1 MKQNHEEHKE
11 QHHHNHE
18 ACGCGHDHEHEACGC
33 GHDHEHG
40 SGDKESHS
48 HVQSDAKQKVYILE
62 NLGCANCAAKMERK
76 IKELPEVEDAV
87 ITFATK
93 QLKVASNHQEDLL
106 PVLQEICASIES
118 EVVVKQ
124 KESKVHKEKQEENQ
138 KAIIGILAGAVLF
151 AAGMIFEDS
160 YPTVTSIG
168 FVIAYLI
175 LGGKIVLQAAKNLKK
190 GHVFDENFLMS
201 IATLAAF
208 AIGDFAEAVG
218 VMLFYR
224 CGELFEDIAVEKSR

>member
-11 QHHHNHE
+11 KHHHNHE
-18 ACGCGHDHEHEACGC
+18 AYGCGHDHEHEVCGC
-33 GHDHEHG
+33 GHDHEYG

-106 PVLQEICASIES
+106 PILQEICASIES
-118 EVVVKQ
+118 EVVVKS

-151 AAGMIFEDS
+151 TAGMIFEDS

-175 LGGKIVLQAAKNLKK
+175 LGGRIVLQAAKNLKK

-224 CGELFEDIAVEKSR
+224 CGELFEDIAV

>member
-11 QHHHNHE
+11 KHHHNHE
-18 ACGCGHDHEHEACGC
+18 AYGCGHDHEHEVCGC
-33 GHDHEHG
+33 GHDHEYG

-48 HVQSDAKQKVYILE
+48 HVQSDAKQKVYVYILE

-106 PVLQEICASIES
+106 PILQEICASIES
-118 EVVVKQ
+118 EVVVKS

-151 AAGMIFEDS
+151 TVGMIFEDS

-168 FVIAYLI
+168 FVIALSLI
-175 LGGKIVLQAAKNLKK
+175 HI
-190 GHVFDENFLMS
+190 
-201 IATLAAF
+201 
-208 AIGDFAEAVG
+208 
-218 VMLFYR
+218 
-224 CGELFEDIAVEKSR
+224 

>member
-93 QLKVASNHQEDLL
+93 QLKV
-106 PVLQEICASIES
+106 
-118 EVVVKQ
+118 
-124 KESKVHKEKQEENQ
+124 
-138 KAIIGILAGAVLF
+138 
-151 AAGMIFEDS
+151 
-160 YPTVTSIG
+160 
-168 FVIAYLI
+168 
-175 LGGKIVLQAAKNLKK
+175 
-190 GHVFDENFLMS
+190 
-201 IATLAAF
+201 
-208 AIGDFAEAVG
+208 
-218 VMLFYR
+218 
-224 CGELFEDIAVEKSR
+224 

>member
-11 QHHHNHE
+11 KHHHN
-18 ACGCGHDHEHEACGC
+18 HEACGC

-124 KESKVHKEKQEENQ
+124 KSQ
-138 KAIIGILAGAVLF
+138 KC
-151 AAGMIFEDS
+151 
-160 YPTVTSIG
+160 T
-168 FVIAYLI
+168 
-175 LGGKIVLQAAKNLKK
+175 KKNRRRTKK
-190 GHVFDENFLMS
+190 
-201 IATLAAF
+201 
-208 AIGDFAEAVG
+208 
-218 VMLFYR
+218 R
-224 CGELFEDIAVEKSR
+224 

>member
-118 EVVVKQ
+118 EVV
-124 KESKVHKEKQEENQ
+124 
-138 KAIIGILAGAVLF
+138 
-151 AAGMIFEDS
+151 
-160 YPTVTSIG
+160 
-168 FVIAYLI
+168 
-175 LGGKIVLQAAKNLKK
+175 
-190 GHVFDENFLMS
+190 
-201 IATLAAF
+201 
-208 AIGDFAEAVG
+208 
-218 VMLFYR
+218 
-224 CGELFEDIAVEKSR
+224 